1 MRNTMRNKRDALSQ
15 NRPLKPA
22 HIALL
27 AISYLLISYI
37 FFGRY
42 SDEFFFLADDW
53 LYFDTTRGSWRTL
66 WYLPGLGLFWR
77 PLHVILLQGIN
88 ALFNLKPM
96 PQHIFSL
103 LLHAFNSLLVTVL
116 VRRLTSS
123 RGAALISGTLF
134 AVFYASYEPLFWIS
148 ARAHMLATACILT
161 AMCLLSGY
169 IETGSKRRFYLFH
182 AAAAAALLSHEFG
195 LTLPVV
201 ATIVFFMNP
210 EKHHL
215 SAEGR
220 RAQASRAI
228 MTLAG
233 AYMLAGAWFMAEY
246 MYPRLFYSGAS
257 GFISTIDSRRDITL
271 DALEFLFR
279 KNFFYWTDIKGWW
292 LLIIGL
298 SIVSWFT
305 VFSIRLRRQ
314 GLLFLLLGVSLIFF
328 LAPGRAARF
337 FYVPAI
343 AISAFYGIAIN
354 EAASRIVASIGRLL
368 KDEPLKKILYVALV
382 CALIY
387 PFVLTDY
394 FFIKARAGEFK
405 YASSLSKTVFNTTE
419 KAIEKLKDTK
429 GATYVYYINP
439 PVLFIRTPFP
449 PVFISGE
456 YEINSMVRAAFS
468 SNLMV
473 RASRVHFLGHRPEG
487 NSVSGIGKGLVANY
501 PYVTEYRFLGDGSLG
516 WAELNPEQFDRLTQ
530 SSDENLV
537 ILFTPDGAAVNVSG
551 MAFDSVKKGFFGKY
565 LSAVQ

>member
-1 MRNTMRNKRDALSQ
+1 MSDE

-42 SDEFFFLADDW
+42 SDGFFFLADDW
-53 LYFDTTRGSWRTL
+53 LYFDTTRGSWKTL

-88 ALFNLKPM
+88 ALFSLKPM
-96 PQHIFSL
+96 PQYIFSL
-103 LLHAFNSLLVTVL
+103 LVHVFNSLLVTVL
-116 VRRLTSS
+116 VKRLTSS

-134 AVFYASYEPLFWIS
+134 SIFYASYEPLFWIS
-148 ARAHMLATACILT
+148 ARSHMLAAAFILT
-161 AMCLLSGY
+161 AACLLSRY
-169 IETGSKRRFYLFH
+169 IETSSKRYFYLFH
-182 AAAAAALLSHEFG
+182 AAATAALLSHEFG

-210 EKHHL
+210 EKHHS

-220 RAQASRAI
+220 RAEALRAVK
-228 MTLAG
+228 TLAG
-233 AYMLAGAWFMAEY
+233 VYILAGAWFMAEY

-257 GFISTIDSRRDITL
+257 GFITTIERRRNITL
-271 DALEFLFR
+271 GAIELLFR
-279 KNFFYWTDIKGWW
+279 KNFFYWIDINGWW

-298 SIVSWFT
+298 FIVFCFT
-305 VFSIRLRRQ
+305 VFFIRLRRQ
-314 GLLFLLLGVSLIFF
+314 GLLFLLLGVFLMFF

-354 EAASRIVASIGRLL
+354 EAASRILVPIGRLL
-368 KDEPLKKILYVALV
+368 KDETLKKILYFVFI
-382 CALIY
+382 CALMY

-394 FFIKARAGEFK
+394 FFIKARAGEFN
-405 YASSLSKTVFNTTE
+405 YASSLSKTVFNTTG
-419 KAIEKLKDTK
+419 KVMEKLKDTK
-429 GATYVYYINP
+429 EIGIYYINP

-456 YEINSMVRAAFS
+456 YEINSMVKAAFS
-468 SNLMV
+468 SNRMV
-473 RASRVHFLGHRPEG
+473 RTSRVHFLGPHPEG
-487 NSVSGIGKGLVANY
+487 SSLSGIGKGLVARY
-501 PYVTEYRFLGDGSLG
+501 PYVTEYRFFGDSALG
-516 WAELNPEQFDRLTQ
+516 WAEFNPEQFDRLTQ

-551 MAFDSVKKGFFGKY
+551 MGFDSVRKGFFGKY
-565 LSAVQ
+565 LSAVR